1 MHRCRSRSCIG
12 WVYGIPSTTTS
23 LDGASTGREGKNSK
37 LEPGFTPAEPPP
49 GQGLHHY
56 HVQVFALDEEVWSA
70 PTSGADPPSGH
81 RGDAQ
86 AKRVPAVG

>member
-49 GQGLHHY
+49 G
-56 HVQVFALDEEVWSA
+56 
-70 PTSGADPPSGH
+70 
-81 RGDAQ
+81 
-86 AKRVPAVG
+86 